1 MCTFSLVNNLLFLI
15 FLLQSYGKKR
25 QVPSFFL
32 VFRLAICDSILVL
45 RQTPIA
51 NRFSVAEKVLPFDNK
66 NKKLDFCFVLCSLIR
81 TFVALMENEMKR
93 GLRSMVVI
101 VAMIVIVTTLFS
113 CDKTQR
119 EELKAGHADSL
130 IFAAGAVMQYDR
142 LLTLV
147 DSFDATGDINK
158 LDAYRWRGAYY
169 YHQNQYRMAEVCFR
183 NALDYEVKTDFDQLV
198 YNKVVRRLSELL
210 VVRGD
215 YEGALQI
222 AVPAIGRM
230 DKTGIGSDID
240 YAILYNNMGVCQ
252 LNLRQEKEA
261 KESFLKAR
269 DRYNNRCETDS
280 TSRGYQEAVLGT
292 VYTSMAYIN
301 TRRYEESISWIDRT
315 EQLLDKYRQMKDARK
330 QYFDEYQGR
339 IEIMRATALQGLGEK
354 KEAYE
359 AYKRF
364 KTTAFSETGVGRVH
378 GNGYLVSAMRYR
390 EAADNYRFLDK
401 AIQEQ
406 GLEPTLDV
414 IQLYMLPKY
423 RANYEAHRE
432 DSARRMGMHILSLLD
447 TAITTQKLSASAE
460 LATIYHT
467 NEKEAEI
474 ARQHAQMSNMQ
485 MIGGLIA
492 LGLIIVFLL
501 FYTFYKRKSEH
512 RLRLA
517 HEKLEDTHQKLKVAY
532 DQLEETTQA
541 KERIESE
548 LRIARNIQMSMV
560 PNTFP
565 TREGLDMY
573 ASMTPAREVG
583 GDLYGY
589 VMIDDELY
597 FCVGDVSGKGVP
609 ASLFMAQATRLFRI
623 LATQHM
629 MPAEIATR
637 MNSVL
642 TESNEQG
649 MFITMFIG
657 LVNLETGRLDYCN
670 AGHNPPVLGIDGD
683 DHFME
688 MESNAPIGL
697 WPNLEFAGEYVDS
710 IRQKLLL
717 VYTDGLNEA
726 ENLQQEQFGE
736 DRLLDILNHRHF
748 NSCRE
753 LVEHLNVQVANH
765 RNGADPNDDLT
776 MMCLMVL

>member
-1 MCTFSLVNNLLFLI
+1 M
-15 FLLQSYGKKR
+15 
-25 QVPSFFL
+25 
-32 VFRLAICDSILVL
+32 
-45 RQTPIA
+45 
-51 NRFSVAEKVLPFDNK
+51 
-66 NKKLDFCFVLCSLIR
+66 
-81 TFVALMENEMKR
+81 R
-93 GLRSMVVI
+93 GLRPTAVVMAIMLI
-101 VAMIVIVTTLFS
+101 VMMFFS
-113 CDKTQR
+113 CNKAER

-142 LLTLV
+142 LLELV

-183 NALDYEVKTDFDQLV
+183 NALDYEPKTDFDQLV
-198 YNKVVRRLSELL
+198 VNKVVRRLSELL

-215 YEGALQI
+215 YDGALQI
-222 AVPAIGRM
+222 AVPAITRM
-230 DKTGIGSDID
+230 DKSGIGSDID
-240 YAILYNNMGVCQ
+240 YAILFNNMGVCQ
-252 LNLRQEKEA
+252 LNLGQEKEA

-269 DRYNNRCETDS
+269 DRYANRCQTDS

-292 VYTSMAYIN
+292 VYTSLAYIN
-301 TRRYEESISWIDRT
+301 TRRYDEAIYWIDRT
-315 EQLLDKYRQMKDARK
+315 EMLLDQYRQMQDARK

-339 IEIMRATALQGLGEK
+339 IEIMRATALQGLGK
-354 KEAYE
+354 SKEAYE

-364 KTTAFSETGVGRVH
+364 QNTAFSESGVGRVH
-378 GNGYLVSAMRYR
+378 GNGYLVSARRYR
-390 EAADNYRFLDK
+390 EAANNYRFLDR
-401 AIQEQ
+401 AIREQ
-406 GLEPTLDV
+406 GLEPTLEV

-423 RANYEAHRE
+423 RANFEAHRE
-432 DSARRMGMHILSLLD
+432 DSARQMGIRILSLLD
-447 TAITTQKLSASAE
+447 SAITTQKVSASAE

-474 ARQHAQMSNMQ
+474 ARQHAQMSKMQ
-485 MIGGLIA
+485 MVSGLVA

-501 FYTFYKRKSEH
+501 FYTLYKRKAGK
-512 RLRLA
+512 RLAMA
-517 HEKLEDTHQKLKVAY
+517 HEKLEDAHQKLQSAY

-565 TREGLDMY
+565 VREGLDMF

-589 VMIDDELY
+589 VMMDDELY

-637 MNSVL
+637 MNTVL

-657 LVNLETGRLDYCN
+657 LVNLQTGRLDYCN
-670 AGHNPPVLGIDGD
+670 AGHNPPVLGVDGD
-683 DHFME
+683 NHFME
-688 MESNAPIGL
+688 EMETNAPIGL
-697 WPNLEFAGEYVDS
+697 WSDLDYVGESVDS
-710 IRQKLLL
+710 IRGKMLL

-726 ENLQQEQFGE
+726 ENVEQEQFGD

-753 LVEHLNVQVANH
+753 LIEHLDQEVEVH
-765 RNGADPNDDLT
+765 RNGAEPNDDLT

>member
-1 MCTFSLVNNLLFLI
+1 
-15 FLLQSYGKKR
+15 
-25 QVPSFFL
+25 
-32 VFRLAICDSILVL
+32 L

-51 NRFSVAEKVLPFDNK
+51 NRFSVAEKVLPFDNS

-269 DRYNNRCETDS
+269 ARYNNRCETDS

-697 WPNLEFAGEYVDS
+697 WPNLEFVGEYVDS

>member
-15 FLLQSYGKKR
+15 FLLQSYGKKK

-51 NRFSVAEKVLPFDNK
+51 NRFSVAEKVLPFDNS

>member
-1 MCTFSLVNNLLFLI
+1 
-15 FLLQSYGKKR
+15 
-25 QVPSFFL
+25 
-32 VFRLAICDSILVL
+32 
-45 RQTPIA
+45 
-51 NRFSVAEKVLPFDNK
+51 
-66 NKKLDFCFVLCSLIR
+66 
-81 TFVALMENEMKR
+81 MEHGMMKR
-93 GLRSMVVI
+93 LRPAVTVMTMMLI
-101 VAMIVIVTTLFS
+101 VMMLFS
-113 CDKTQR
+113 CRQMQR
-119 EELKAGHADSL
+119 EELKASHADSL

-142 LLTLV
+142 LIALV
-147 DSFDATGDINK
+147 DSFEATGDINK

-169 YHQNQYRMAEVCFR
+169 YHHQNQYRMAEVCFR

-215 YEGALQI
+215 YDGALQI
-222 AVPAIGRM
+222 AVPAIDRM

-240 YAILYNNMGVCQ
+240 YAILFNNIGVCQ
-252 LNLRQEKEA
+252 LNLGQEKEA

-269 DRYNNRCETDS
+269 DRYANRWETDT

-301 TRRYEESISWIDRT
+301 TRRYEESIYWIDRT
-315 EQLLDKYRQMKDARK
+315 EMLLDQYRQMKDARK

-339 IEIMRATALQGLGEK
+339 IEIMRATALQGLGRN

-364 KTTAFSETGVGRVH
+364 QLTAFSQSGVGRVH
-378 GNGYLVSAMRYR
+378 GNGYLVSAGRYR
-390 EAADNYRFLDK
+390 EAADNYRYLDK

-406 GLEPTLDV
+406 GLEPSLDV

-432 DSARRMGMHILSLLD
+432 DSARQMGIRILSLLD
-447 TAITTQKLSASAE
+447 SAITSQKRSASAE

-474 ARQHAQMSNMQ
+474 ARQQTQMSKMQ
-485 MIGGLIA
+485 MVGGLVA
-492 LGLIIVFLL
+492 LFLAVIFLL
-501 FYTFYKRKSEH
+501 FYTFHKRKAAK
-512 RLRLA
+512 RLEEA
-517 HEKLEDTHQKLKVAY
+517 HQKLEDAHQKLQAAY
-532 DQLEETTQA
+532 GQLEATTKA

-560 PNTFP
+560 PNIFP

-589 VMIDDELY
+589 LILDDELY

-629 MPAEIATR
+629 KPAEIATR
-637 MNSVL
+637 MNNVL

-657 LVNLETGRLDYCN
+657 LVNLQTGRLDYCN
-670 AGHNPPVLGIDGD
+670 AGHNPPVLGVDGNNR
-683 DHFME
+683 FME
-688 MESNAPIGL
+688 MEPNAPIGL
-697 WPNLEFAGEYVDS
+697 WSDLDFVGEHVDT
-710 IRQKLLL
+710 IHGKMLL

-726 ENLQQEQFGE
+726 ENPQQEQFGD
-736 DRLLDILNHRHF
+736 DRLLDILNHHHF
-748 NSCRE
+748 NSCKE
-753 LVEHLNVQVANH
+753 LIDHLDAEIVSH
-765 RNGADPNDDLT
+765 RNGAEPNDDLT
-776 MMCLMVL
+776 MMCIMVK

>member
-1 MCTFSLVNNLLFLI
+1 MKN
-15 FLLQSYGKKR
+15 
-25 QVPSFFL
+25 
-32 VFRLAICDSILVL
+32 
-45 RQTPIA
+45 
-51 NRFSVAEKVLPFDNK
+51 EK
-66 NKKLDFCFVLCSLIR
+66 I
-81 TFVALMENEMKR
+81 R
-93 GLRSMVVI
+93 GLRSLTVVVSI
-101 VAMIVIVTTLFS
+101 VLIVTMLFS
-113 CDKTQR
+113 CNKGQQA
-119 EELKAGHADSL
+119 ELKAGHADSM
-130 IFAAGAVMQYDR
+130 IFAAGAVMNYDR
-142 LLTLV
+142 MLALV
-147 DSFDATGDINK
+147 DSFDAKGDINK
-158 LDAYRWRGAYY
+158 LDAYRWRGSYY
-169 YHQNQYRMAEVCFR
+169 YHQNQYRTAEVCFR
-183 NALDYEVKTDFDQLV
+183 NALDYELKTDFDQLV
-198 YNKVVRRLSELL
+198 YNKVVRRLTELL

-222 AVPAIGRM
+222 AVPAIDQM
-230 DKTGIGSDID
+230 AKTGIGSDVD

-252 LNLRQEKEA
+252 LNLGQEKEA

-269 DRYNNRCETDS
+269 DNYAKRCETDT
-280 TSRGYQEAVLGT
+280 TSRGFQEAVLGT
-292 VYTSMAYIN
+292 VYTSLAYIN
-301 TRRYEESISWIDRT
+301 TRRYEESIYWIDRT
-315 EQLLDKYRQMKDARK
+315 EMLLDRYREMRDARK

-339 IEIMRATALQGLGEK
+339 IEIMRATALQGLGK
-354 KEAYE
+354 NKEAYE

-364 KTTAFSETGVGRVH
+364 QQTTFSQTGVGRVH
-378 GNGYLVSAMRYR
+378 GNGYLVSAQRYK

-401 AIQEQ
+401 AMQEQ

-423 RANYEAHRE
+423 QANDKASRR
-432 DSARRMGMHILSLLD
+432 DSARAMGMRILDILD
-447 TAITTQKLSASAE
+447 SAITTQKKSASAE

-474 ARQHAQMSNMQ
+474 AHQQAKMSQMQ
-485 MIGGLIA
+485 MAGSLIA
-492 LGLIIVFLL
+492 LALIIVFLL
-501 FYTFYKRKSEH
+501 FYTLHKRRASV
-512 RLRLA
+512 RLRVA
-517 HEKLEDTHQKLKVAY
+517 HEKLEEAHKKLQSAY
-532 DQLEETTQA
+532 DQLEQTTQA

-589 VMIDDELY
+589 VLMDDELY
-597 FCVGDVSGKGVP
+597 VCVGDVSGKGVP

-629 MPAEIATR
+629 MPAEIVTR
-637 MNSVL
+637 MNAVL

-657 LVNLETGRLDYCN
+657 LVDLKSGRMDYCN
-670 AGHNPPVLGIDGD
+670 AGHNPPVLGVDGD

-688 MESNAPIGL
+688 GMETNAPIGL
-697 WPNLEFAGEYVDS
+697 WQDLEYVGEYVDN
-710 IRQKLLL
+710 IRNKMLL

-726 ENLQQEQFGE
+726 ENLQKEQFGDE
-736 DRLLDILNHRHF
+736 RLLDILNHRHF
-748 NSCRE
+748 NSCKE
-753 LVEHLNVQVANH
+753 LIDHLDDEIVKH

>member
-1 MCTFSLVNNLLFLI
+1 MF
-15 FLLQSYGKKR
+15 
-25 QVPSFFL
+25 
-32 VFRLAICDSILVL
+32 
-45 RQTPIA
+45 
-51 NRFSVAEKVLPFDNK
+51 
-66 NKKLDFCFVLCSLIR
+66 FCFVLCSLIR
-81 TFVALMENEMKR
+81 TFVAVMGNEMMK
-93 GLRSMVVI
+93 GLRSLAAVMAMMLI
-101 VAMIVIVTTLFS
+101 VMMLFS
-113 CDKTQR
+113 CDKAQR

-142 LLTLV
+142 LLELV

-183 NALDYEVKTDFDQLV
+183 NALDYEAKTDFDQLV

-230 DKTGIGSDID
+230 DKSGIGSDID
-240 YAILYNNMGVCQ
+240 YAILFNNMGVCQ
-252 LNLRQEKEA
+252 LNLGQEKEA

-269 DRYNNRCETDS
+269 DRYSNRCQTDS

-301 TRRYEESISWIDRT
+301 TRRYEESIYWIDRT
-315 EQLLDKYRQMKDARK
+315 ETLLDQYRQRNDARK

-339 IEIMRATALQGLGEK
+339 IEIMRATALQGLGK
-354 KEAYE
+354 NKEAYE

-364 KTTAFSETGVGRVH
+364 KNTAFSETGVGRVH
-378 GNGYLVSAMRYR
+378 GNGYLVSAKRFR
-390 EAADNYRFLDK
+390 EAALNYRYLDK

-423 RANYEAHRE
+423 RANYEARRE
-432 DSARRMGMHILSLLD
+432 DSARQVGRRILSILD
-447 TAITTQKLSASAE
+447 SAITIQKKSASAE

-474 ARQHAQMSNMQ
+474 AHQQAKMSQMQ
-485 MIGGLIA
+485 MAGSLIA
-492 LGLIIVFLL
+492 LALIIVFLL
-501 FYTFYKRKSEH
+501 FYTLHKRRAAL
-512 RLRLA
+512 RLRVA
-517 HEKLEDTHQKLKVAY
+517 HEKLEEAHEKLQSAY

-565 TREGLDMY
+565 VREGLDMF

-589 VMIDDELY
+589 VMMDDELY

-642 TESNEQG
+642 TENNEQG

-657 LVNLETGRLDYCN
+657 LVNLATGRLDYCN
-670 AGHNPPVLGIDGD
+670 AGHNPPVLGVDGD
-683 DHFME
+683 DRFME
-688 MESNAPIGL
+688 METNAPIGL
-697 WPNLEFAGEYVDS
+697 WPDLDFIGESVDN
-710 IRQKLLL
+710 IRHKLLL

-726 ENLQQEQFGE
+726 ENDKQEQFGDE
-736 DRLLDILNHRHF
+736 RLLDILNHRHF
-748 NSCRE
+748 NSCKE
-753 LVEHLNVQVANH
+753 LIAHLDEQVVKH
-765 RNGADPNDDLT
+765 RDGAEPNDDLT

>member
-1 MCTFSLVNNLLFLI
+1 
-15 FLLQSYGKKR
+15 
-25 QVPSFFL
+25 
-32 VFRLAICDSILVL
+32 L

-51 NRFSVAEKVLPFDNK
+51 NRFSVAEKVLPFDNS

-485 MIGGLIA
+485 MIGVLIA

-697 WPNLEFAGEYVDS
+697 WPNLEFVGEYVDS

-776 MMCLMVL
+776 MMCLMGL

>member
-1 MCTFSLVNNLLFLI
+1 MKN
-15 FLLQSYGKKR
+15 
-25 QVPSFFL
+25 
-32 VFRLAICDSILVL
+32 
-45 RQTPIA
+45 
-51 NRFSVAEKVLPFDNK
+51 EK
-66 NKKLDFCFVLCSLIR
+66 I
-81 TFVALMENEMKR
+81 R
-93 GLRSMVVI
+93 GLRSLTVVVAI
-101 VAMIVIVTTLFS
+101 VLIVTMLFS
-113 CDKTQR
+113 CNKGQQA
-119 EELKAGHADSL
+119 ELKAGHADSM
-130 IFAAGAVMQYDR
+130 IFAAGAVMNYDR
-142 LLTLV
+142 MLALV
-147 DSFDATGDINK
+147 DSFDAKGDINK
-158 LDAYRWRGAYY
+158 LDAYRWRGSYY
-169 YHQNQYRMAEVCFR
+169 YHQNQYRTAEVCFR

-215 YEGALQI
+215 YDGALQI

-230 DKTGIGSDID
+230 DNTGIGSDID
-240 YAILYNNMGVCQ
+240 YAILYNNIGVCQ
-252 LNLRQEKEA
+252 LNLGQEKEA
-261 KESFLKAR
+261 NESFQKAR
-269 DRYNNRCETDS
+269 DKYANRCETDS
-280 TSRGYQEAVLGT
+280 TSRGFQEAVLGT

-301 TRRYEESISWIDRT
+301 RRNYEESIYWIDRT
-315 EQLLDKYRQMKDARK
+315 EALLDQYRQRPDARR

-339 IEIMRATALQGLGEK
+339 IEIMRAVALQGLGK
-354 KEAYE
+354 TKEAYE

-364 KTTAFSETGVGRVH
+364 QQTAFSETGVGRVH
-378 GNGYLVSAMRYR
+378 GNGYLVSAGRYR
-390 EAADNYRFLDK
+390 EAADNYRYLDK
-401 AIQEQ
+401 AIQEL

-423 RANYEAHRE
+423 RANYEAHRG
-432 DSARRMGMHILSLLD
+432 DSARQMGMRILSLLD
-447 TAITTQKLSASAE
+447 SAITTQKRSASAE

-474 ARQHAQMSNMQ
+474 GRQQAKMSKMQ

-492 LGLIIVFLL
+492 LGLIIIFLL
-501 FYTFYKRKSEH
+501 FYTLHKRKAAH
-512 RLRLA
+512 RLRMA
-517 HEKLEDTHQKLKVAY
+517 HQKLEEAHQKLQSAY
-532 DQLEETTQA
+532 DQLEQTTQA

-589 VMIDDELY
+589 VLMDDELY
-597 FCVGDVSGKGVP
+597 VCVGDVSGKGVP

-629 MPAEIATR
+629 MPAEIVTR
-637 MNSVL
+637 MNAVL
-642 TESNEQG
+642 TESNDQG

-657 LVNLETGRLDYCN
+657 LVDLKSGRMDYCN
-670 AGHNPPVLGIDGD
+670 AGHNPPVLGVDGD

-688 MESNAPIGL
+688 GMETNAPIGL
-697 WPNLEFAGEYVDS
+697 WPDLEYVGEHVDN
-710 IRQKLLL
+710 IRNKMLL

-726 ENLQQEQFGE
+726 ENLQKEQFGDE
-736 DRLLDILNHRHF
+736 RLLDILNHRHF
-748 NSCRE
+748 NSCKE
-753 LVEHLNVQVANH
+753 LIDHLDDEIVKH

>member
-1 MCTFSLVNNLLFLI
+1 M
-15 FLLQSYGKKR
+15 G
-25 QVPSFFL
+25 
-32 VFRLAICDSILVL
+32 
-45 RQTPIA
+45 
-51 NRFSVAEKVLPFDNK
+51 
-66 NKKLDFCFVLCSLIR
+66 
-81 TFVALMENEMKR
+81 NETMK
-93 GLRSMVVI
+93 GLRHLTVV
-101 VAMIVIVTTLFS
+101 VAIMLIVTGLFS
-113 CDKTQR
+113 CDKAQQA
-119 EELKAGHADSL
+119 ELKAGHADSL
-130 IFAAGAVMQYDR
+130 IFDAGAKMKYDR
-142 LLTLV
+142 MLELV
-147 DSFDATGDINK
+147 DSFETTGDINK
-158 LDAYRWRGAYY
+158 LDAYRWRGTYY
-169 YHQNQYRMAEVCFR
+169 YHQNQNRMAEVCYR
-183 NALDYEVKTDFDQLV
+183 NALDYEVKTDFDQV
-198 YNKVVRRLSELL
+198 CYNKVVRRLSGLL

-215 YEGALQI
+215 YDGALQI
-222 AVPAIGRM
+222 AIPAIERM
-230 DKTGIGSDID
+230 VKTGIGSDVD

-252 LNLRQEKEA
+252 LNLGQEKEA

-269 DRYNNRCETDS
+269 DKYAKRCETDT

-292 VYTSMAYIN
+292 VYTSLAYIN
-301 TRRYEESISWIDRT
+301 TRRYEESIYWIDRT
-315 EQLLDKYRQMKDARK
+315 EMLLDKYREMADARK

-339 IEIMRATALQGLGEK
+339 IEIMRATALQGLGK
-354 KEAYE
+354 TKEAYE

-364 KTTAFSETGVGRVH
+364 QETAFSQTGAGRVH
-378 GNGYLVSAMRYR
+378 GTGYLVSAQRYK
-390 EAADNYRFLDK
+390 EAADNYRYLDK
-401 AIQEQ
+401 AMQEQ

-423 RANYEAHRE
+423 HANYQAHRE
-432 DSARRMGMHILSLLD
+432 DSARAMGIRILDILD
-447 TAITTQKLSASAE
+447 SAITTQKQSASAE

-474 ARQHAQMSNMQ
+474 AYQHAKMSKIQ
-485 MIGGLIA
+485 MIAGLA
-492 LGLIIVFLL
+492 TLALIIVFLL
-501 FYTFYKRKSEH
+501 FYTWHKRQAAH
-512 RLRLA
+512 RLRAA
-517 HEKLEDTHQKLKVAY
+517 HEKLEEAHEKLQSAY
-532 DQLEETTQA
+532 DKLEETTQA

-565 TREGLDMY
+565 TREGLDMF

-629 MPAEIATR
+629 MPAEIVTR

-642 TESNEQG
+642 TENNEQG

-657 LVNLETGRLDYCN
+657 LVDLNSGRMDYCN
-670 AGHNPPVLGIDGD
+670 AGHNPPVLGVDGD

-688 MESNAPIGL
+688 GIETNAPIGL
-697 WPNLEFAGEYVDS
+697 WPNLEYVGESVEN
-710 IRQKLLL
+710 IRNKMLL

-726 ENLQQEQFGE
+726 ENLQKEQFGE
-736 DRLLDILNHRHF
+736 DRLLEILNHRHF
-748 NSCRE
+748 NICKE
-753 LVEHLNVQVANH
+753 LIDHLDAEVEKH
-765 RNGADPNDDLT
+765 RNGAEPNDDLT

>member
-1 MCTFSLVNNLLFLI
+1 MKN
-15 FLLQSYGKKR
+15 
-25 QVPSFFL
+25 
-32 VFRLAICDSILVL
+32 
-45 RQTPIA
+45 
-51 NRFSVAEKVLPFDNK
+51 EKI
-66 NKKLDFCFVLCSLIR
+66 S
-81 TFVALMENEMKR
+81 
-93 GLRSMVVI
+93 GLRSLTVVVSI
-101 VAMIVIVTTLFS
+101 VLIVTMLFS
-113 CDKTQR
+113 CNKGQQA
-119 EELKAGHADSL
+119 ELKAGHADSM
-130 IFAAGAVMQYDR
+130 IFAAGAVMNYDR
-142 LLTLV
+142 MLALV
-147 DSFDATGDINK
+147 DSFDAKGDINK
-158 LDAYRWRGAYY
+158 LDAYRWRGSYY
-169 YHQNQYRMAEVCFR
+169 YHQNQYRTAEVCFR
-183 NALDYEVKTDFDQLV
+183 NALDYELKTDFDQLV
-198 YNKVVRRLSELL
+198 YNKVVRRLTELL

-222 AVPAIGRM
+222 AVPAIDQM
-230 DKTGIGSDID
+230 AKTGIGSDVD

-252 LNLRQEKEA
+252 LNLGQEKEA

-269 DRYNNRCETDS
+269 DNYAKRCETDT
-280 TSRGYQEAVLGT
+280 TSRGFQEAVLGT
-292 VYTSMAYIN
+292 VYTSLAYIN
-301 TRRYEESISWIDRT
+301 TRRYEESIYWIDRT
-315 EQLLDKYRQMKDARK
+315 EMLLDRYREMRDARK

-339 IEIMRATALQGLGEK
+339 IEIMRATALQGLGK
-354 KEAYE
+354 NKEAYE

-364 KTTAFSETGVGRVH
+364 QQTTFSQTGVGRVH
-378 GNGYLVSAMRYR
+378 GNGYLVSAKRFR
-390 EAADNYRFLDK
+390 EAALNYSYLDK

-423 RANYEAHRE
+423 RANYEARRE
-432 DSARRMGMHILSLLD
+432 DSARQVGRRILSILD
-447 TAITTQKLSASAE
+447 SAITIQKKSASAE

-474 ARQHAQMSNMQ
+474 AHHQAKMSQMQ
-485 MIGGLIA
+485 MAGSLIA
-492 LGLIIVFLL
+492 LALIIVFLL
-501 FYTFYKRKSEH
+501 FYTLHKRRASV
-512 RLRLA
+512 RLRVA
-517 HEKLEDTHQKLKVAY
+517 HEKLEEAHQKLQSAY
-532 DQLEETTQA
+532 DQLEQTTQA

-589 VMIDDELY
+589 VLMDNELY
-597 FCVGDVSGKGVP
+597 VCVGDVSGKGVP

-629 MPAEIATR
+629 MPAKIVTR
-637 MNSVL
+637 MNAVL
-642 TESNEQG
+642 TESNDQG

-657 LVNLETGRLDYCN
+657 LVDLKSGRMDYCN
-670 AGHNPPVLGIDGD
+670 AGHNPPVLGVDGD

-688 MESNAPIGL
+688 GMETNAPIGL
-697 WPNLEFAGEYVDS
+697 WADLEYVGEHVDN
-710 IRQKLLL
+710 IRNKMLL

-726 ENLQQEQFGE
+726 ENLQKEQFGDE
-736 DRLLDILNHRHF
+736 RLLDILNHRHF
-748 NSCRE
+748 NSCKE
-753 LVEHLNVQVANH
+753 LIDHLDDEIVKH

>member
-1 MCTFSLVNNLLFLI
+1 MKN
-15 FLLQSYGKKR
+15 
-25 QVPSFFL
+25 
-32 VFRLAICDSILVL
+32 
-45 RQTPIA
+45 
-51 NRFSVAEKVLPFDNK
+51 EK
-66 NKKLDFCFVLCSLIR
+66 I
-81 TFVALMENEMKR
+81 R
-93 GLRSMVVI
+93 GLRSLTVVVSI
-101 VAMIVIVTTLFS
+101 VLIVTMLFS
-113 CDKTQR
+113 CNKGQQA
-119 EELKAGHADSL
+119 ELKAGHADSM
-130 IFAAGAVMQYDR
+130 IFAAGAVMNYDR
-142 LLTLV
+142 MLALV
-147 DSFDATGDINK
+147 DSFDAKGDINK
-158 LDAYRWRGAYY
+158 LDAYRWRGSYY
-169 YHQNQYRMAEVCFR
+169 YHQNQYRTAEVCFR
-183 NALDYEVKTDFDQLV
+183 NALDYELKTDFDQLV
-198 YNKVVRRLSELL
+198 YNKVVRRLTELL

-222 AVPAIGRM
+222 AVPAIDQM
-230 DKTGIGSDID
+230 AKTGIGSDVD

-252 LNLRQEKEA
+252 LNLGQATEA

-269 DRYNNRCETDS
+269 DNYAKRCGTDT
-280 TSRGYQEAVLGT
+280 TSRGFQEAVLGT
-292 VYTSMAYIN
+292 VYTSLAYIN
-301 TRRYEESISWIDRT
+301 TRRYEESIYWIDRT
-315 EQLLDKYRQMKDARK
+315 EMLLDRYREMRDARK

-339 IEIMRATALQGLGEK
+339 IEIMRATALQGLGK
-354 KEAYE
+354 NKEAYE

-364 KTTAFSETGVGRVH
+364 QQTTFSQTGVGRVH
-378 GNGYLVSAMRYR
+378 GNGYLVSAKRFR
-390 EAADNYRFLDK
+390 EAALNYSYLDK

-423 RANYEAHRE
+423 RANYEARRE
-432 DSARRMGMHILSLLD
+432 DSARQVGRRILSILD
-447 TAITTQKLSASAE
+447 SAITIQKKSASAE

-474 ARQHAQMSNMQ
+474 AHQQAKMSQMQ
-485 MIGGLIA
+485 MAGSLIA
-492 LGLIIVFLL
+492 LALIIVFLL
-501 FYTFYKRKSEH
+501 FYTLHKRRAAH
-512 RLRLA
+512 RLRAA
-517 HEKLEDTHQKLKVAY
+517 HEKLEDAHKKLQSAY
-532 DQLEETTQA
+532 DQLEQTTQA

-589 VMIDDELY
+589 VLMDNELY
-597 FCVGDVSGKGVP
+597 VCVGDVSGKGVP

-629 MPAEIATR
+629 MPAEIVTR
-637 MNSVL
+637 MNVVL
-642 TESNEQG
+642 TESNDQG

-657 LVNLETGRLDYCN
+657 LVDLKSGRMDYCN
-670 AGHNPPVLGIDGD
+670 AGHNPPVLGVDGD

-688 MESNAPIGL
+688 GMETNAPIGL
-697 WPNLEFAGEYVDS
+697 WPDLEYVGEHVDN
-710 IRQKLLL
+710 IRNKMLL

-726 ENLQQEQFGE
+726 ENLQKEQFGDE
-736 DRLLDILNHRHF
+736 RLLDILNHRHF
-748 NSCRE
+748 NSCKE
-753 LVEHLNVQVANH
+753 LIDHLDDEIVKH

>member
-1 MCTFSLVNNLLFLI
+1 
-15 FLLQSYGKKR
+15 
-25 QVPSFFL
+25 
-32 VFRLAICDSILVL
+32 
-45 RQTPIA
+45 
-51 NRFSVAEKVLPFDNK
+51 
-66 NKKLDFCFVLCSLIR
+66 
-81 TFVALMENEMKR
+81 MKR

-474 ARQHAQMSNMQ
+474 ARQHVQMSNMQ

-501 FYTFYKRKSEH
+501 FYTLHKRKSAQ

-573 ASMTPAREVG
+573 ASMMPAREVG

-753 LVEHLNVQVANH
+753 LVEHLNVEVANH
-765 RNGADPNDDLT
+765 RKGADPNDDLT

>member
-1 MCTFSLVNNLLFLI
+1 
-15 FLLQSYGKKR
+15 
-25 QVPSFFL
+25 
-32 VFRLAICDSILVL
+32 
-45 RQTPIA
+45 
-51 NRFSVAEKVLPFDNK
+51 
-66 NKKLDFCFVLCSLIR
+66 
-81 TFVALMENEMKR
+81 
-93 GLRSMVVI
+93 MVVI

-432 DSARRMGMHILSLLD
+432 DSARWMGMHILSLLD

-474 ARQHAQMSNMQ
+474 ARQHVQMSNMQ
-485 MIGGLIA
+485 MIGGRIA

-501 FYTFYKRKSEH
+501 FYTLHKRKSAQ

-589 VMIDDELY
+589 VMIDDKLY

-642 TESNEQG
+642 TESRLNRQTARDKVLDELEKQLKDTTADSAARSQALEARTQHVKTIQLENTAETLIKAKG
-649 MFITMFIG
+649 FSDCLVLINGDKVSVLIPESDGLNAEKVSVITEIITSQTG
-657 LVNLETGRLDYCN
+657 ANLADASAFALPEGDRGSLS
-670 AGHNPPVLGIDGD
+670 IDSG
-683 DHFME
+683 
-688 MESNAPIGL
+688 N
-697 WPNLEFAGEYVDS
+697 
-710 IRQKLLL
+710 L
-717 VYTDGLNEA
+717 VYTA
-726 ENLQQEQFGE
+726 PTYFV
-736 DRLLDILNHRHF
+736 IK
-748 NSCRE
+748 
-753 LVEHLNVQVANH
+753 VK
-765 RNGADPNDDLT
+765 
-776 MMCLMVL
+776 